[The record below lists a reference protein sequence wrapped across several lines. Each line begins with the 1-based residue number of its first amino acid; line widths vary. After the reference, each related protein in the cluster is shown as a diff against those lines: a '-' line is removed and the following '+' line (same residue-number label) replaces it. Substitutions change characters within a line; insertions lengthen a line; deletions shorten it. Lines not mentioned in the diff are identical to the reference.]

1 MCNCLN
7 IGKILK
13 DETTLEEYK
22 IEDKQT
28 VHLVKGKT
36 ATSTTSSTTTTTT
49 ASTGAA

>member
-1 MCNCLN
+1 
-7 IGKILK
+7 LK

-36 ATSTTSSTTTTTT
+36 ANSTSSQPAATSTT
-49 ASTGAA
+49 GAQ